1 MLILQGCNALS
12 KFRVNKLLS
21 TVQAYIPEIIS
32 LQTCFI
38 HFVNENEPLNENEQ
52 AQLEVLLNSRIDGD
66 VSKNHNQLI
75 VIPRPGTI
83 SPWSSKASNIIHNS
97 GLNKIIRVERGII
110 YVFEISNGENLTS
123 EKIKKIAHSLH
134 DRMTEIIIEKEDKA
148 EELFLTTTP
157 TPLENIDVLNKG
169 IDELKK
175 ANLNMGLALSEDEI
189 SFLFFAF
196 EKLKRNPTD
205 VELMMF
211 AQANSEHCRHKI
223 FNAKWIIDNIEK
235 ENSLFSMIR
244 QTHNENPKNILS
256 AYHDNAAVMKGFS
269 GLRFFA
275 DPNKHE
281 YQYKD
286 EAIHLLM
293 KVETHNHPTAIS
305 PYSGAA
311 TGSGGEI
318 RDEAATGQGAK
329 PKAGLTGF
337 AVSNLNITG
346 YEQPWEKDNGK
357 PERIVSALD
366 IMIQG
371 TIGAASYNNEFG
383 RPALCGYFRTYEQRE
398 SSSLIYGYH
407 KPIMLAGGYGMICE
421 SHVKKQIIPNSAKL
435 IVLGGPAMLIGL
447 GGGAASSMASGIS
460 DASLDFASVQRANAE
475 MQRRCQEVIDGCW
488 SFGNNNP
495 ILSIHDVGAGGLS
508 NAMPE
513 LVSASSRGA
522 KLKLREIPNDELSMS
537 PMGIWCNESQERYVL
552 AITTEKIEQF
562 EQLCKRERAPYAI
575 IGDATKNQE
584 LILDD
589 SYFDNQAINIPM
601 SVLLGEMPKTT
612 QNVISRSVSR
622 KNFEISSLEIKEVI
636 NRILR
641 LPAVASKSF
650 LITIGDRS
658 ISGLVVRDQMVGP
671 WQVPVADCAVTSS
684 SYYDYVGEAMAIGER
699 SPIAIIDAPASG
711 RMALSEAILNIT
723 AARILKIEDISLSAN
738 WMAACGEPGEDVKLY
753 NTVSAISELCK
764 ELGICIPVGKDSLS
778 MSTVWSDEQKQK
790 KVVAPLSLNISA
802 FARVIDIRQ
811 SLTPQLLKDE
821 SSVLLFI
828 DLANGKKRLG
838 GSALCQVYGNT
849 GSEAT
854 NLEDAK
860 ILTGFFQSLQILN
873 ESSLINAYH
882 DRSDGGLFI
891 TLCEMAFAGHT
902 GINIDLNL
910 SGDLI
915 ENLFNEELGVVIQI
929 NKSNEEHV
937 RKAFVQSGINEKV
950 IHAIGSINK
959 DYIFNLKFN
968 GKKVLNASIAEFHQ
982 KWAETSYQ
990 IQALRDNP
998 ECAKQEYENI
1008 TNKNDSGI
1016 SISTTFRLEK
1026 NTISINK
1033 GVKPKIAVLREQGV
1047 NGQLEMAA
1055 AFDRVGFDCID
1066 VHMQDLIDNQI
1077 KLNSFNALVAC
1088 GGFSYG
1094 DVLGAGGGWAKTIL
1108 YNDELRKMFEDFFNR
1123 KDTFG
1128 LGVCNGCQMM
1138 SQLRNLVPDASSW
1151 PDFVKN
1157 DSEQFEARLVM
1168 VEVMDSPSIFFKDMA
1183 GSQIPIVVA
1192 HGEGRILKAPT
1203 KEHSHAVM
1211 RYIDSTGNMTEK
1223 YPQNPNGSKYGLTA
1237 FTNKDG
1243 RFTIMMPHPERVFL
1257 T

>member
-134 DRMTEIIIEKEDKA
+134 DRMTEIIIEKEDRA

-189 SFLFFAF
+189 SFLFLAF

-305 PYSGAA
+305 PYSAAA

-371 TIGAASYNNEFG
+371 PIGAASYNNEFG
-383 RPALCGYFRTYEQRE
+383 RPTLCGYFRTYEQRE

-421 SHVKKQIIPNSAKL
+421 SHVKKQIIPNGAKL

-460 DASLDFASVQRANAE
+460 DASLDFASVQRGNAE

-488 SFGNNNP
+488 SLGNNNP

-508 NAMPE
+508 NAIPE

-522 KLKLREIPNDELSMS
+522 KLKLREIPNDELSMP

-589 SYFDNQAINIPM
+589 SYFDNQVINIPM
-601 SVLLGEMPKTT
+601 SILLGEMPKTT
-612 QNVISRSVSR
+612 QNVVSRSISR
-622 KNFEISSLEIKEVI
+622 KHFEISSLEIKEVI

-641 LPAVASKSF
+641 LPAVAS
-650 LITIGDRS
+650 D
-658 ISGLVVRDQMVGP
+658 
-671 WQVPVADCAVTSS
+671 W
-684 SYYDYVGEAMAIGER
+684 
-699 SPIAIIDAPASG
+699 
-711 RMALSEAILNIT
+711 
-723 AARILKIEDISLSAN
+723 
-738 WMAACGEPGEDVKLY
+738 
-753 NTVSAISELCK
+753 
-764 ELGICIPVGKDSLS
+764 
-778 MSTVWSDEQKQK
+778 
-790 KVVAPLSLNISA
+790 
-802 FARVIDIRQ
+802 
-811 SLTPQLLKDE
+811 
-821 SSVLLFI
+821 
-828 DLANGKKRLG
+828 
-838 GSALCQVYGNT
+838 
-849 GSEAT
+849 
-854 NLEDAK
+854 
-860 ILTGFFQSLQILN
+860 
-873 ESSLINAYH
+873 
-882 DRSDGGLFI
+882 
-891 TLCEMAFAGHT
+891 
-902 GINIDLNL
+902 
-910 SGDLI
+910 
-915 ENLFNEELGVVIQI
+915 
-929 NKSNEEHV
+929 
-937 RKAFVQSGINEKV
+937 
-950 IHAIGSINK
+950 
-959 DYIFNLKFN
+959 
-968 GKKVLNASIAEFHQ
+968 
-982 KWAETSYQ
+982 
-990 IQALRDNP
+990 
-998 ECAKQEYENI
+998 
-1008 TNKNDSGI
+1008 
-1016 SISTTFRLEK
+1016 
-1026 NTISINK
+1026 
-1033 GVKPKIAVLREQGV
+1033 
-1047 NGQLEMAA
+1047 
-1055 AFDRVGFDCID
+1055 
-1066 VHMQDLIDNQI
+1066 
-1077 KLNSFNALVAC
+1077 
-1088 GGFSYG
+1088 
-1094 DVLGAGGGWAKTIL
+1094 
-1108 YNDELRKMFEDFFNR
+1108 
-1123 KDTFG
+1123 
-1128 LGVCNGCQMM
+1128 
-1138 SQLRNLVPDASSW
+1138 
-1151 PDFVKN
+1151 
-1157 DSEQFEARLVM
+1157 
-1168 VEVMDSPSIFFKDMA
+1168 
-1183 GSQIPIVVA
+1183 
-1192 HGEGRILKAPT
+1192 
-1203 KEHSHAVM
+1203 
-1211 RYIDSTGNMTEK
+1211 
-1223 YPQNPNGSKYGLTA
+1223 
-1237 FTNKDG
+1237 
-1243 RFTIMMPHPERVFL
+1243 
-1257 T
+1257 